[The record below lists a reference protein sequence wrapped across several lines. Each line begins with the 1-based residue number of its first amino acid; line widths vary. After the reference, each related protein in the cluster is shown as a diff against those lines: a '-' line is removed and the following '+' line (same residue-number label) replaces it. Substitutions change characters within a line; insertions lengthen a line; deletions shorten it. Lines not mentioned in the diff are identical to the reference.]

1 MSSISVEHSVGEVAI
16 GYTYIPETQ
25 EWYTSEQYGQLT
37 LKDILDAEGV
47 PEYIKKAVSILME
60 GE

>member
-1 MSSISVEHSVGEVAI
+1 MSSVSVEHKVGEVAI

-25 EWYTSEQYGQLT
+25 EWYTSKQCGRLA
-37 LKDILDAEGV
+37 LKDILDADGV
-47 PEYIKKAVSILME
+47 PEYIKKAVCILME